1 MAASPRFGAPP
12 TGGSAI
18 ADDDSAIGC
27 SSASPEPQVKVNG
40 ASPTISISDQ
50 EENFECLGEGSE
62 NELSRSMGH
71 HRSQS
76 QPEVPIRRTS
86 WLRTSL
92 RRASKDSASELPSS
106 FRRYGSMRQSNKRS
120 GVTNGY
126 GSPVYRTPSFNSS
139 GRSSNCDGDDMY
151 SDLSLEDD
159 VNDLNH
165 KVQVLERQVTLLAD
179 NQHNEDDRYT
189 RSKQDNATLQA
200 RLIMMEEQLRD
211 AEMRAA
217 DQLDSEQRRHKEL
230 MQRIEREKVLEI
242 ENQQIRTQGLEKELR
257 HAEVE
262 VTRCQQQLQQ
272 ALSERAALD
281 ERLSELQC
289 ALDSA
294 RLETARAAE
303 LERRGRQEREQERAV
318 QERLMTE
325 LAAELQEAQRSAHLR
340 LKTESD
346 EAGRARLQQDR
357 LEVELRRLRDE
368 NKELQEAN
376 EELQAQLLTTG
387 LQEGRQLLDSGVK
400 SLAAELGDMS
410 GDQLHPAV
418 FTAVS
423 HQSFQLHRQLKQS
436 LLEQQEV
443 NKQLRNYIDGILLN
457 IVENHPQLLEVKRS
471 H

>member
-1 MAASPRFGAPP
+1 MS
-12 TGGSAI
+12 
-18 ADDDSAIGC
+18 
-27 SSASPEPQVKVNG
+27 
-40 ASPTISISDQ
+40 
-50 EENFECLGEGSE
+50 
-62 NELSRSMGH
+62 H
-71 HRSQS
+71 
-76 QPEVPIRRTS
+76 VPF
-86 WLRTSL
+86 SL
-92 RRASKDSASELPSS
+92 CCR
-106 FRRYGSMRQSNKRS
+106 SNKRS

-179 NQHNEDDRYT
+179 NQHNDDDRYT

-200 RLIMMEEQLRD
+200 RLIMMEEQLRE

-217 DQLDSEQRRHKEL
+217 DQLDAEQRRHKEL
-230 MQRIEREKVLEI
+230 MQRIEREKVLEV
-242 ENQQIRTQGLEKELR
+242 ENQQIRAQGLEKELR
-257 HAEVE
+257 HAEAE
-262 VTRCQQQLQQ
+262 ASRCQQQLHQ
-272 ALSERAALD
+272 ALAERAALD
-281 ERLSELQC
+281 ERLSELQS
-289 ALDSA
+289 ALESA

-303 LERRGRQEREQERAV
+303 LERRGRQEREQERAL
-318 QERLMTE
+318 QERLMAE
-325 LAAELQEAQRSAHLR
+325 LAGELQETQRSAHLR

-346 EAGRARLQQDR
+346 EAGRVRLQQDH
-357 LEVELRRLRDE
+357 LENEVRRLREE

-387 LQEGRQLLDSGVK
+387 LQEGRQLLDSGAK

-410 GDQLHPAV
+410 GD
-418 FTAVS
+418 
-423 HQSFQLHRQLKQS
+423 QLKQS